1 MPSDDFFENPCG
13 ELLPDSLLCYEGRVM
28 APAAPFPYHLA
39 ASDLDGT
46 LLSPQKEISPANLA
60 AVHALQARGARFI
73 LASGRRHQNSIR
85 FYREVGLNGLLIS
98 CAGALIK
105 DPDTGETLR
114 EVTLAPATAAKLVSE
129 GRAGGFTVV
138 YYHRDHLYV
147 AERNHWTDLYESRV
161 GEKVE
166 LYPGS
171 LDDLRGEAAL
181 KIVWYGEPAR
191 LKERRARTEEAY
203 KDRATVVATDPENLE
218 FVAPTADK
226 AAALAAVCAF
236 YQVEQAATL
245 AFGDGENDAPM
256 LRWAGL
262 GVAVD
267 GAAEAAKSA
276 ARLEGQ
282 DGAKETRFARAVEA
296 VFHQLDGTR

>member
-1 MPSDDFFENPCG
+1 MT
-13 ELLPDSLLCYEGRVM
+13 
-28 APAAPFPYHLA
+28 PAAPFPYHLA

-46 LLSPQKEISPANLA
+46 LLGPRKEISPANLA
-60 AVHALQARGARFI
+60 AVRALQARGTRLI
-73 LASGRRHQNSIR
+73 VASGRRHQNSLR
-85 FYREVGLNGLLIS
+85 FYREVGLKGLLIS

-105 DPDTGETLR
+105 DPDTGETVR
-114 EVTLAPATAAKLVSE
+114 EVALAPATAAKLVAE
-129 GRAGGFTVV
+129 GQASGYTIV
-138 YYHRDHLYV
+138 YYHRDHLYI

-161 GEKVE
+161 GEKAE
-166 LYPGS
+166 LYAGN

-181 KIVWYGEPAR
+181 KIVWYGEPAQ
-191 LKERRARTEEAY
+191 LQAQRARTEDAY
-203 KDRATVVATDPENLE
+203 RDQATVVATDPVNLE
-218 FVAPTADK
+218 FLAPAADK

-267 GAAEAAKSA
+267 GADDAAKSA
-276 ARLEGQ
+276 ARLVGP

-296 VFHQLDGTR
+296 VFHQLDGSV